1 MWQFLKLHLTKGN
14 TSENVLELIFTLLS
28 LRNKNRILNAIQKH
42 LFIAKNVT

>member
-14 TSENVLELIFTLLS
+14 TSENVLEFIFTLLS

-42 LFIAKNVT
+42 LFIDKNVT